1 MMRGR
6 GERPATRP
14 SAVLRSTGFGDAA
27 VEETARL
34 TESIKELLSG
44 GREER
49 LGQILEDA
57 YPADVATALR
67 ELPVPERVHVFRLLP
82 PTQAG
87 AVLSELDD
95 QTLLELVR
103 ALDEH
108 EVSRILDRM
117 PPDHVVEVVE
127 ELPKEQAD
135 KILDLMEEE
144 KSEEV
149 QELLEYPEN
158 TAGRLM
164 SREFV
169 AVHENA
175 TVAQAIEHIRKAA
188 TGDDAFYLYV
198 VDDHDHLVGLV
209 PLHRLLTADP
219 AVPVRAI
226 RKEDVESVP
235 VDTDQEEVARLVQ
248 RYNVIEVPVVDGNHR
263 LLGTISVDDVI
274 DVIHEEATEDIQRLG
289 GVPGDETVLDPP
301 EAVFA
306 KRLVWRMINLGTAVL
321 AASVIGVFET
331 SIQALA
337 TLAVFM
343 PIVASMGGI
352 GTTQTA
358 TVVIR
363 GIALGEMT
371 AGVLRRVLYKEVWLA
386 FMTGMAN
393 GLVLALIAY
402 LWKGSWLLAI
412 ILGVALVFNMVVA
425 AVVGTLV
432 PIALKTFRVDPAIA
446 SSVIITTFTDV
457 CGFFSF
463 LGLATLMIRFLL

>member
-1 MMRGR
+1 
-6 GERPATRP
+6 
-14 SAVLRSTGFGDAA
+14 
-27 VEETARL
+27 VEEAARL

-49 LGQILEDA
+49 LGQVLEDS
-57 YPADVATALR
+57 YPADIATVLR

-164 SREFV
+164 AREFV

-198 VDDHDHLVGLV
+198 LDDHDHLVGLV

-219 AVPVRAI
+219 TIPVRAI
-226 RKEDVESVP
+226 RTEDVETVS

-248 RYNVIEVPVVDGNHR
+248 RYNVIEVPVVDGSHR

-289 GVPGDETVLDPP
+289 GVPGDETLLDPP
-301 EAVFA
+301 EAVFT
-306 KRLVWRMINLGTAVL
+306 KRLIWRMINLGTAVL
-321 AASVIGVFET
+321 AASVIGLFET

-371 AGVLRRVLYKEVWLA
+371 SGVLRRVLWKEVWLA
-386 FMTGMAN
+386 FMTSVAN

-402 LWKGSWLLAI
+402 LWKGSWLLAL
-412 ILGVALVFNMVVA
+412 ILGVALIFTMVVA
-425 AVVGTLV
+425 AVAGTLV
-432 PIALKTFRVDPAIA
+432 PIALRAFQVDPAIA
-446 SSVIITTFTDV
+446 SGVIITTFTDV
-457 CGFFSF
+457 FGFFSF
-463 LGLATLMIRFLL
+463 LGLATLMMRFLL

>member
-1 MMRGR
+1 
-6 GERPATRP
+6 
-14 SAVLRSTGFGDAA
+14 

-34 TESIKELLSG
+34 TESIKELLGG

-49 LGQILEDA
+49 LGQVLEDA
-57 YPADVATALR
+57 YPADIATALR
-67 ELPVPERVHVFRLLP
+67 ELPVPERVHVFRLLA

-87 AVLSELDD
+87 DVLSELDD

-135 KILDLMEEE
+135 KILDLLEEE

-175 TVAQAIEHIRKAA
+175 TVAQAIDHIRKAA
-188 TGDDAFYLYV
+188 SGDDAFYLYV

-209 PLHRLLTADP
+209 PLHRLLTAEP
-219 AVPVRAI
+219 TMPVRAI
-226 RKEDVESVP
+226 RREDLESVT

-248 RYNVIEVPVVDGNHR
+248 RYNVIEVPVVDSSHR

-301 EAVFA
+301 ERVFT
-306 KRLVWRMINLGTAVL
+306 KRLIWRLINLGTATL
-321 AASVIGVFET
+321 AASVIGLFES

-337 TLAVFM
+337 TLAIFM

-371 AGVLRRVLYKEVWLA
+371 AGILARVLWKEVRLG
-386 FMTGMAN
+386 FLTGLAN
-393 GLVLALIAY
+393 GLVLAVIAY
-402 LWKGSWLLAI
+402 LWKGSSLLAF
-412 ILGVALVFNMVVA
+412 ILGVSLVCNLAVA

-432 PIALKTFRVDPAIA
+432 PIALKAFRIDPAIA
-446 SSVIITTFTDV
+446 SSVILTAFTDV
-457 CGFFSF
+457 FGFFSF
-463 LGLATLMIRFLL
+463 LGLATLLIRYLL

>member
-1 MMRGR
+1 M
-6 GERPATRP
+6 A
-14 SAVLRSTGFGDAA
+14 
-27 VEETARL
+27 ETERL
-34 TESIKELLSG
+34 TETIKELLESG
-44 GREER
+44 RDER
-49 LGQILEDA
+49 LTDVLADA
-57 YPADVATALR
+57 HAADVSSVIR
-67 ELPVPERVHVFRLLP
+67 ELLLPDQVRVFRLLSP
-82 PTQAG
+82 QHAG

-95 QTLLELVR
+95 QTLIDLVR
-103 ALDEH
+103 ALDEE
-108 EVSRILDRM
+108 EVSRILDHM

-127 ELPKEQAD
+127 ELPKEEAD

-149 QELLEYPEN
+149 QELLEYDEG

-164 SREFV
+164 STDFV
-169 AVHENA
+169 AVPEA
-175 TVAQAIEHIRKAA
+175 TTVAQAIEHIRKSA

-219 AVPVRAI
+219 GTPVRMI
-226 RKEDVESVP
+226 RNEDVQSVT

-248 RYNVIEVPVVDGNHR
+248 RYNLREMPVVDSSHR
-263 LLGTISVDDVI
+263 LLGTITVDDVI
-274 DVIHEEATEDIQRLG
+274 DVIREEATEDIQRLG
-289 GVPGDETVLDPP
+289 GAAGDETVLDPP
-301 EAVFA
+301 RAVFG
-306 KRLVWRMINLGTAVL
+306 KRLVWRLINLGTAVL

-358 TVVIR
+358 TVVVR
-363 GIALGEMT
+363 GIALGDMT
-371 AGVLRRVLYKEVWLA
+371 PGVIMRVLRKELWLGA
-386 FMTGMAN
+386 TTGLAN
-393 GLVLALIAY
+393 GLVVAVIAY
-402 LWKGSWLLAI
+402 AWKGQVLLSFV
-412 ILGVALVFNMVVA
+412 LGVALLFNMLVA

-432 PIALKTFRVDPAIA
+432 PLALKAFRVDPAIA

-457 CGFFSF
+457 FGFFSF
-463 LGLATLMIRFLL
+463 LGLATVLMKFLL